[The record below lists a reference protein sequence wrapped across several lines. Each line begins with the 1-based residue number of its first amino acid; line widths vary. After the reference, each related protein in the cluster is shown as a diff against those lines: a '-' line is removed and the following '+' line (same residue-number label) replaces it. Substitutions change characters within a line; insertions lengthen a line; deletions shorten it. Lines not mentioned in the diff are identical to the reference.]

1 MFEQIY
7 PKFKE
12 IFKRR
17 WVKVFLAFI
26 VVLMALNIV
35 FPPKVNVTYSTL
47 VTDKKGEIL
56 HAFLST
62 DEKWRMF
69 VELKEIT
76 PTLRKAILAK
86 EDKYFNYHFGV
97 NPVAIFRAAFNNITE
112 KRRTSGA
119 STITMQVVRMLKPDK
134 RTYLNKIFEIL
145 RAIQLETV
153 YSKDE
158 IFQMYLNLVPYGSN
172 IEGIKSASYLY
183 FQKSPDRLS
192 LAEVVT
198 LAIIPNR
205 PTSLRLGTKNPLIVE
220 ERNKWLKRFQKA
232 KVFDNQSINDAL
244 LEPLTVFRH
253 EAPKDAPHLSLRLK
267 KQFANEA
274 IIHSSVSKATQTKV
288 EQMVAN
294 YVNRT
299 RAMNINN
306 AAVLVINNETM
317 QVEAYIG
324 SAGFNDKLDGGQVDG
339 VQAIRSPGSALKPL
353 LYATAFDKGIITPK
367 NIINDVP
374 TNFNGF
380 EPENFDKKFNGKV
393 SVEFALANSLNIPAV
408 KVVKDVG
415 KTTLIEQLKKA
426 YFQTVKKQE
435 KDLGL
440 SIVLGGCGVTLEE
453 MTQLY
458 AAFANDGNWQKCSL
472 LNVMSPDD
480 KRTGLSWVNKCLKNM
495 QIWNKPPRQNSTSS
509 EFRYPSLKKGEE
521 FSVSANP
528 LQMRGEQLISQS
540 ATYLITEILAQIK
553 RPDLPNNFDYTYRL
567 PKIAWKT
574 GTSFGR
580 RDAWSIGYNKKYT
593 VGVWVGN
600 FSGEGVPEL
609 SGAEIATPLLFQI
622 FNTIDYNTSSEW
634 FRQPKDVVSRQVCA
648 ESGDLPSEYCSNKI
662 LDYSIKNNSHTR
674 KCTHLKK
681 FYVNLSESM
690 SYCMQC
696 LPEDGYK
703 EKLYSNLAP
712 ELISFYELKHVLYEK
727 IPTHNPNCTRFFK
740 TANNAPIITNPN
752 NGSEYYLNTNDAQ
765 QLQLACQTAN
775 DVREVYW
782 YINDRLLQKTL
793 ANQPVFFRPSLG
805 KLKISCTDD
814 KGRSSSISVMIK
826 GE

>member
-1 MFEQIY
+1 MHLCSFIFMFERIN
-7 PKFKE
+7 PKLKE

-17 WVKVFLAFI
+17 WVKVFFAFI
-26 VVLMALNIV
+26 VILVALNLI
-35 FPPKVNVTYSTL
+35 FPPKVNVPYSTL
-47 VTDKKGEIL
+47 ITDKKGEIL

-97 NPVAIFRAAFNNITE
+97 NPIAIFRAAFNNIT
-112 KRRTSGA
+112 KNRRTSGA
-119 STITMQVVRMLKPDK
+119 STITMQVVRMLNPDK
-134 RTYLNKIFEIL
+134 RTYFNKISEIL
-145 RAIQLETV
+145 RAIQLEIF

-158 IFQMYLNLVPYGSN
+158 ILQMYLNLVPYGSN

-192 LAEVVT
+192 LAEVTT

-220 ERNKWLKRFQKA
+220 ERNKWLKRFQQA
-232 KVFDNQSINDAL
+232 KVFESQLINDAL
-244 LEPLTVFRH
+244 REPLNVFRH
-253 EAPKDAPHLSLRLK
+253 EAPKEAPHLSLRLK
-267 KQFANEA
+267 KQFADEA

-380 EPENFDKKFNGKV
+380 EPENFDRKFNGKV
-393 SVEFALANSLNIPAV
+393 SIEFALANSLNIPAV
-408 KVVKDVG
+408 KVVKDLG

-426 YFQTVKKQE
+426 DFQTVKKQE

-458 AAFANDGNWQKCSL
+458 AAFANDGNWQKCSFI
-472 LNVMSPDD
+472 
-480 KRTGLSWVNKCLKNM
+480 RTLP
-495 QIWNKPPRQNSTSS
+495 I
-509 EFRYPSLKKGEE
+509 GEGR
-521 FSVSANP
+521 V
-528 LQMRGEQLISQS
+528 GLISPS

-622 FNTIDYNTSSEW
+622 FNTIDYNTSSVW
-634 FRQPKDVVSRQVCA
+634 FRQPKEVVSRQVCA

-662 LDYSIKNNSHTR
+662 LDYSIKNISHTQ
-674 KCTHLKK
+674 KCIHLKK

-690 SYCMQC
+690 SYCTQC
-696 LPEDGYK
+696 LPVDGYK

-712 ELISFYELKHVLYEK
+712 ELISFYELKHILYEK
-727 IPTHNPNCTRFFK
+727 IPTHNPNCTRFFQ

-752 NGSEYYLNTNDAQ
+752 NGSEYYLSEKDAQ
-765 QLQLACQTAN
+765 QMQLACQTAN

-782 YINDRLLQKTL
+782 YINDRLLQKSS
-793 ANQPVFFRPSLG
+793 ANKPVFFTPSLG

-814 KGRSSSISVMIK
+814 KGRSSSISVMVK

>member
-1 MFEQIY
+1 MHLCSIIFMFERIN
-7 PKFKE
+7 PKLKE
-12 IFKRR
+12 VFKRR
-17 WVKVFLAFI
+17 WVKVFFAFI
-26 VVLMALNIV
+26 VVLVALNFI
-35 FPPKVNVTYSTL
+35 FPPKVAISYSTL
-47 VTDKKGEIL
+47 ITDKKGEIL

-62 DEKWRMF
+62 DEKWRMY

-97 NPVAIFRAAFNNITE
+97 NPVAIFRAAFNNIT
-112 KRRTSGA
+112 KNRRTSGA
-119 STITMQVVRMLKPDK
+119 STITMQVIRMLNPDE
-134 RTYLNKIFEIL
+134 RTYFNKISEIL
-145 RAIQLETV
+145 RAIQLEIF

-158 IFQMYLNLVPYGSN
+158 ILQMYLNLVPYGSN

-192 LAEVVT
+192 LAEVTT

-205 PTSLRLGTKNPLIVE
+205 PTSLRLGSKNPLVVE
-220 ERNKWLKRFQKA
+220 ERNKWLKRFQQA
-232 KVFDNQSINDAL
+232 KLFNNQLINDAL
-244 LEPLTVFRH
+244 REPLTVARH

-267 KQFANEA
+267 KQFVDEP
-274 IIHSSVSKATQTKV
+274 IIHASVSKATQTKV

-317 QVEAYIG
+317 QVEAYVG

-380 EPENFDKKFNGKV
+380 EPENFDRKFNGKV

-408 KVVKDVG
+408 KVVKDLG

-426 YFQTVKKQE
+426 DFQTVKKQE
-435 KDLGL
+435 KELGL

-458 AAFANDGNWQKCSL
+458 AAFANDGNWQKATLINNKLTEKKVS
-472 LNVMSPDD
+472 NASIISP
-480 KRTGLSWVNKCLKNM
+480 
-495 QIWNKPPRQNSTSS
+495 
-509 EFRYPSLKKGEE
+509 
-521 FSVSANP
+521 
-528 LQMRGEQLISQS
+528 S

-622 FNTIDYNTSSEW
+622 FNTIDYNTSSVW

-662 LDYSIKNNSHTR
+662 LDYSIKNISHTR

-681 FYVNLSESM
+681 IYVNLSESM
-690 SYCMQC
+690 SYCTQC
-696 LPEDGYK
+696 LPVDGYK

-712 ELISFYELKHVLYEK
+712 ELISFYELKHILYEK

-752 NGSEYYLNTNDAQ
+752 NGSEYYLSENDTQ
-765 QLQLACQTAN
+765 QMQLACQTAN

-782 YINDRLLQKTL
+782 YINDRLLQKTS
-793 ANQPVFFRPSLG
+793 ANKPVFFTPNLG

-814 KGRSSSISVMIK
+814 KGRSSSISVMVK

>member
-1 MFEQIY
+1 MIERIKLKLLQIL
-7 PKFKE
+7 KT
-12 IFKRR
+12 RR
-17 WVKVFLAFI
+17 AKVILVFFSIL
-26 VVLMALNIV
+26 VLLNLI
-35 FPPKVNVTYSTL
+35 FPPKVNLQYSTII
-47 VTDKKGEIL
+47 TDTDGVML
-56 HAFLST
+56 HAFLSP
-62 DEKWRMF
+62 DDKWRMF
-69 VELKEIT
+69 VELNEIT
-76 PTLRKAILAK
+76 PTLRKAILTK
-86 EDKYFNYHFGV
+86 EDKYFVYHIGV
-97 NPVAIFRAAFNNITE
+97 NPVAVIRAIFNNIT
-112 KRRTSGA
+112 KNRRTSGA
-119 STITMQVVRMLKPDK
+119 STITMQVVRMLNPDE
-134 RTYLNKIFEIL
+134 RTYFNKISEIL
-145 RAIQLETV
+145 RAIQLEIY

-158 IFQMYLNLVPYGSN
+158 ILQMYLNLVPYGSN

-192 LAEVVT
+192 LAEVIT

-205 PTSLRLGTKNPLIVE
+205 PTSLRLGTRNPLIVE
-220 ERNKWLKRFQKA
+220 ERNKWLNRYQKA
-232 KVFDNQSINDAL
+232 AIFDNQSINDAL
-244 LEPLTVFRH
+244 REPLNVARH

-267 KQFANEA
+267 KQFPDQA
-274 IIHSSVSKATQTKV
+274 IIRSSIKQATQAKV

-317 QVEAYIG
+317 QVQAYVG

-380 EPENFDKKFNGKV
+380 EPENFDRKFNGKV

-408 KVVKDVG
+408 KIVRDLG
-415 KTTLIEQLKKA
+415 KANLIEQLKKA
-426 YFQTVKKQE
+426 DFQTVRKQE

-458 AAFANDGNWQKCSL
+458 AAFANSGNWQKCSF
-472 LNVMSPDD
+472 LNICFPTLNEG
-480 KRTGLSWVNKCLKNM
+480 KQKL
-495 QIWNKPPRQNSTSS
+495 TS
-509 EFRYPSLKKGEE
+509 
-521 FSVSANP
+521 N
-528 LQMRGEQLISQS
+528 LISPS

-574 GTSFGR
+574 GTSFGK

-622 FNTIDYNTSSEW
+622 FNTIDYNTSGEW
-634 FRQPKDVVSRQVCA
+634 FRQPKDVISRQVCA
-648 ESGDLPSEYCSNKI
+648 ESGDLPSEYCSNKV
-662 LDYSIKNNSHTR
+662 LDYSIKNISHTR
-674 KCTHLKK
+674 KCTHVKK
-681 FYVNLSESM
+681 FFVNYSESM
-690 SYCMQC
+690 SYCTQC
-696 LPEDGYK
+696 LPIDGNYK
-703 EKLYSNLAP
+703 EKLYPNFAP
-712 ELISFYELKHVLYEK
+712 ELISFYELKHILYEK
-727 IPTHNPNCTRFFK
+727 IPAHNPSCTRVFK
-740 TANNAPIITNPN
+740 TSNNAPFITNPN
-752 NGSEYYLNTNDAQ
+752 DGSEYFINKDEPQ
-765 QLQLACQTAN
+765 QMQLACQAAN
-775 DVREVYW
+775 DVKEVYW
-782 YINDRLLQKTL
+782 YINDRLLQKTPS
-793 ANQPVFFRPSLG
+793 NKPFFFTPGVG

-814 KGRSSSISVMIK
+814 KGRSSNIWVVVK
-826 GE
+826 

>member
-1 MFEQIY
+1 MIERIKPALHLFFQ
-7 PKFKE
+7 
-12 IFKRR
+12 KRY
-17 WVKVFLAFI
+17 VKALLAFI
-26 VVLMALNIV
+26 LLLIVLNII
-35 FPPKVNVTYSTL
+35 FPPKVNLKYSTL
-47 VTDKKGEIL
+47 ITDANGTLL

-76 PTLRKAILAK
+76 PTLRTAILDK
-86 EDKYFNYHFGV
+86 EDKYFQYHFGV
-97 NPVAIFRAAFNNITE
+97 NPVAIGRAMFNNITK

-119 STITMQVVRMLKPDK
+119 STITMQVVRMLNPQD
-134 RTYLNKIFEIL
+134 RTYFNKITEIL
-145 RAIQLETV
+145 RAMQLEIF

-158 IFQMYLNLVPYGSN
+158 ILQMYLNLVPYGSN
-172 IEGIKSASYLY
+172 IEGIKSAAYLY

-192 LAEVVT
+192 LAEVTT

-205 PTSLRLGTKNPLIVE
+205 PTSLKLGSKNPLIVE
-220 ERNKWLKRFQKA
+220 ERNKWLKRFQQSQL
-232 KVFDNQSINDAL
+232 FDNQDIINAL
-244 LEPLTVFRH
+244 QEPLNVFRH
-253 EAPKDAPHLSLRLK
+253 EAPKNAPHLSLRLK
-267 KQFANEA
+267 KQFPDEA
-274 IIHSSVSKATQTKV
+274 IIKSSVKQATQAKV

-299 RAMNINN
+299 RAMNIHN

-353 LYATAFDKGIITPK
+353 LYATAFDKGIITPR
-367 NIINDVP
+367 NIINDVL

-380 EPENFDKKFNGKV
+380 EPENFDRKFNGKV

-408 KVVKDVG
+408 KIVRDLG
-415 KTTLIEQLKKA
+415 KKELIEQLKKA
-426 YFQTVKKQE
+426 DFQTVKKQE

-458 AAFANDGNWQKCSL
+458 AAFANDGNWQKANM
-472 LNVMSPDD
+472 LNNELVDKKIIHTSIISP
-480 KRTGLSWVNKCLKNM
+480 
-495 QIWNKPPRQNSTSS
+495 
-509 EFRYPSLKKGEE
+509 
-521 FSVSANP
+521 
-528 LQMRGEQLISQS
+528 S

-634 FRQPKDVVSRQVCA
+634 FRQPKEVVSRQVCA

-662 LDYSIKNNSHTR
+662 IDYSIKNVSHTH

-681 FYVNLSESM
+681 FFVNYSESM
-690 SYCMQC
+690 SYCTQC
-696 LPEDGYK
+696 LPIDGYK
-703 EKLYSNLAP
+703 EKIYNNLAP
-712 ELISFYELKHVLYEK
+712 ELLNFYEQKNILYEK
-727 IPTHNPNCTRFFK
+727 IPPHNPTCTRVFK
-740 TANNAPIITNPN
+740 AVNNAPIITNPN
-752 NGSEYYLNTNDAQ
+752 NGSEYYINKDDLQ
-765 QLQLACQTAN
+765 QIQLACQAAN
-775 DVREVYW
+775 DVKEVYW
-782 YINDRLLQKTL
+782 YANDRLLQKTSSNKPL
-793 ANQPVFFRPSLG
+793 FFTPTVG

-814 KGRSSSISVMIK
+814 KGRSSSIWVTVR
-826 GE
+826 

>member
-1 MFEQIY
+1 MIERIKLKLLQLL
-7 PKFKE
+7 KT
-12 IFKRR
+12 RR
-17 WVKVFLAFI
+17 AKAILVFLSI
-26 VVLMALNIV
+26 LVLLNLI
-35 FPPKVNVTYSTL
+35 FPPKINLQYSTII
-47 VTDKKGEIL
+47 TDADGVMMY
-56 HAFLST
+56 AFLSA
-62 DEKWRMF
+62 DDKWRMF

-86 EDKYFNYHFGV
+86 EDKYFPYHFGV
-97 NPVAIFRAAFNNITE
+97 NPVAIIRAIFNNVT
-112 KRRTSGA
+112 KNRRTSGA
-119 STITMQVVRMLKPDK
+119 STITMQVVRMLNPDE
-134 RTYLNKIFEIL
+134 RTYFNKISEIL
-145 RAIQLETV
+145 RAIQLEIY

-158 IFQMYLNLVPYGSN
+158 ILQMYLNLVPYGSN
-172 IEGIKSASYLY
+172 IEGIKSASHLY

-192 LAEVVT
+192 LAEVTT

-205 PTSLRLGTKNPLIVE
+205 PTSLRLGTRNPLIVE
-220 ERNKWLKRFQKA
+220 ERNKWLNRFLKA
-232 KVFDNQSINDAL
+232 QVFDSQSIKDAL
-244 LEPLTVFRH
+244 REPLNVARH

-267 KQFANEA
+267 KQFPVQA
-274 IIHSSVSKATQTKV
+274 IIRSSIKQATQAKV

-317 QVEAYIG
+317 QVQAYIG

-380 EPENFDKKFNGKV
+380 EPENFDRKFNGKV

-408 KVVKDVG
+408 KIVRDLG
-415 KTTLIEQLKKA
+415 KVNLIEQLKKA
-426 YFQTVKKQE
+426 DFQTVRKQE

-458 AAFANDGNWQKCSL
+458 AAFANNGNWRKCSF
-472 LNVMSPDD
+472 
-480 KRTGLSWVNKCLKNM
+480 TA
-495 QIWNKPPRQNSTSS
+495 PPRW
-509 EFRYPSLKKGEE
+509 
-521 FSVSANP
+521 
-528 LQMRGEQLISQS
+528 RGELLISSS

-574 GTSFGR
+574 GTSFGK

-622 FNTIDYNTSSEW
+622 FNTIDYNTSGEW
-634 FRQPKDVVSRQVCA
+634 FRQPKEVVSRQVCA
-648 ESGDLPSEYCSNKI
+648 ESGDLPSEYCSNKV
-662 LDYSIKNNSHTR
+662 LDYSIKNISHTR

-681 FYVNLSESM
+681 FFVSYSESM
-690 SYCMQC
+690 SYCTQC
-696 LPEDGYK
+696 LPNDGSYK
-703 EKLYSNLAP
+703 EKLYPNFAP
-712 ELISFYELKHVLYEK
+712 ELISFYELKHILYEK
-727 IPTHNPNCTRFFK
+727 IPTHDPNCTRVFK
-740 TANNAPIITNPN
+740 TANNAPVITNPN
-752 NGSEYYLNTNDAQ
+752 DGSEYFINKDEPQ
-765 QLQLACQTAN
+765 QMQLACQAAN
-775 DVREVYW
+775 DVKEVYW
-782 YINDRLLQKTL
+782 YINDRLLQKT
-793 ANQPVFFRPSLG
+793 ASNKAFFFTPAVG

-814 KGRSSSISVMIK
+814 KGRSSSIWVLVK
-826 GE
+826 

>member
-1 MFEQIY
+1 M
-7 PKFKE
+7 
-12 IFKRR
+12 
-17 WVKVFLAFI
+17 
-26 VVLMALNIV
+26 VVLVALNII
-35 FPPKVNVTYSTL
+35 FPPKVNVPYSTL
-47 VTDKKGEIL
+47 ITDKKGEIL
-56 HAFLST
+56 HAFLSK

-97 NPVAIFRAAFNNITE
+97 NPVAIFRAAFNNIT
-112 KRRTSGA
+112 KNRRTSGA
-119 STITMQVVRMLKPDK
+119 STITMQVVRMLNPDE
-134 RTYLNKIFEIL
+134 RTYWNKISEIL
-145 RAIQLETV
+145 RAIQLEIF

-158 IFQMYLNLVPYGSN
+158 ILQMYLNLVPYGSN

-192 LAEVVT
+192 LAEVTT

-220 ERNKWLKRFQKA
+220 ERNKWLKRFQLA
-232 KVFDNQSINDAL
+232 KVFDNQLISDAL
-244 LEPLTVFRH
+244 REPLTVARH

-267 KQFANEA
+267 KQFTDEA

-317 QVEAYIG
+317 QVEAYVG

-380 EPENFDKKFNGKV
+380 EPENFDRKFNGKV

-408 KVVKDVG
+408 KVVKDLS

-426 YFQTVKKQE
+426 DFQTVKKQE

-458 AAFANDGNWQKCSL
+458 AAFANNGNWKK
-472 LNVMSPDD
+472 LNFITP
-480 KRTGLSWVNKCLKNM
+480 LSS
-495 QIWNKPPRQNSTSS
+495 R
-509 EFRYPSLKKGEE
+509 RGAGGE
-521 FSVSANP
+521 V
-528 LQMRGEQLISQS
+528 LISPS

-622 FNTIDYNTSSEW
+622 FNTIDYNTSSVW
-634 FRQPKDVVSRQVCA
+634 FRQPKEVVSRQVCA

-662 LDYSIKNNSHTR
+662 LDYSIKNISHTR

-690 SYCMQC
+690 SYCTQC
-696 LPEDGYK
+696 LPIDGYK

-712 ELISFYELKHVLYEK
+712 ELLSFYELKHILYEK

-752 NGSEYYLNTNDAQ
+752 NGSEYYLNQNDTQ
-765 QLQLACQTAN
+765 QMQLACQTAN

-782 YINDRLLQKTL
+782 YINDRLLQKTS
-793 ANQPVFFRPSLG
+793 ANKPVFFTPSLG

-814 KGRSSSISVMIK
+814 KGRSSSISVMVK
-826 GE
+826 EE

>member
-1 MFEQIY
+1 MVL
-7 PKFKE
+7 
-12 IFKRR
+12 IFI
-17 WVKVFLAFI
+17 L
-26 VVLMALNIV
+26 
-35 FPPKVNVTYSTL
+35 PPKLNVSYSTL

-69 VELKEIT
+69 VELNEIS

-97 NPVAIFRAAFNNITE
+97 NPISIFRAAFNNITK

-119 STITMQVVRMLKPDK
+119 STITMQVVRMLNPDK
-134 RTYLNKIFEIL
+134 RTYWNKISEIL
-145 RAIQLETV
+145 RAIQLEIF

-158 IFQMYLNLVPYGSN
+158 ILQLYLNLVPYGSN

-192 LAEVVT
+192 LAEVTT

-205 PTSLRLGTKNPLIVE
+205 PTSLQLGMKNPLIVE
-220 ERNKWLKRFQKA
+220 ERNKWLKRFQQA
-232 KVFDNQSINDAL
+232 QVFDSQLINDAL
-244 LEPLTVFRH
+244 HEPLTVFRH
-253 EAPKDAPHLSLRLK
+253 EAPKDAPHLSIRLK
-267 KQFANEA
+267 KQFANDA
-274 IIHSSVSKATQTKV
+274 IIHSSVSKATQIKV

-294 YVNRT
+294 YINRT

-380 EPENFDKKFNGKV
+380 EPENFDRKFNGKV

-408 KVVKDVG
+408 KVVKDLG
-415 KTTLIEQLKKA
+415 KTILIEQLKKA
-426 YFQTVKKQE
+426 DFQTVKKHE

-458 AAFANDGNWQKCSL
+458 AAFANDGNWQKTEML
-472 LNVMSPDD
+472 DD
-480 KRTGLSWVNKCLKNM
+480 KLTERKVRN
-495 QIWNKPPRQNSTSS
+495 TSI
-509 EFRYPSLKKGEE
+509 
-521 FSVSANP
+521 
-528 LQMRGEQLISQS
+528 ISPS
-540 ATYLITEILAQIK
+540 ATYLVTEILAQIK

-634 FRQPKDVVSRQVCA
+634 FRQPKEVVSRQVCA
-648 ESGDLPSEYCSNKI
+648 ESGELPSEYCSNKI
-662 LDYSIKNNSHTR
+662 LDYSIKNISHTR

-696 LPEDGYK
+696 LPVEAYK
-703 EKLYSNLAP
+703 EKLYNNLSP
-712 ELISFYELKHVLYEK
+712 ELISFYELKHILYEK
-727 IPTHNPNCTRFFK
+727 IPLHNPNCTRFFK
-740 TANNAPIITNPN
+740 TASNAPIITNPN
-752 NGSEYYLNTNDAQ
+752 NGSEYYLSENDTQ
-765 QLQLACQTAN
+765 QMQLACQTAN

-782 YINDRLLQKTL
+782 YINDHLLKKTS
-793 ANQPVFFRPSLG
+793 ANKPVFFTPSLG

-814 KGRSSSISVMIK
+814 KGRSSSISVMVK

>member
-1 MFEQIY
+1 MHLCSIIFMFERIN
-7 PKFKE
+7 PKLKE

-17 WVKVFLAFI
+17 WVNVFLAFI
-26 VVLMALNIV
+26 VVAVVLNIV
-35 FPPKVNVTYSTL
+35 FPPKVDIPYSTL
-47 VTDKKGEIL
+47 ITDKKGEIL

-97 NPVAIFRAAFNNITE
+97 NPVAIFRAAFNNIT
-112 KRRTSGA
+112 KNRRTSGA
-119 STITMQVVRMLKPDK
+119 STITMQVVRMLNPDE
-134 RTYLNKIFEIL
+134 RTYFNKISEIL
-145 RAIQLETV
+145 RAIQLEIF

-158 IFQMYLNLVPYGSN
+158 ILQMYLNLVPYGSN

-192 LAEVVT
+192 LAEVTT
-198 LAIIPNR
+198 LVIIPNR

-220 ERNKWLKRFQKA
+220 ERNKWLQRFQQA
-232 KVFDNQSINDAL
+232 KVFDNQLINDAL
-244 LEPLTVFRH
+244 REPLNVFRH

-267 KQFANEA
+267 KQFSDEA
-274 IIHSSVSKATQTKV
+274 IIHSSVSKAMQIKV
-288 EQMVAN
+288 EQMVVN

-324 SAGFNDKLDGGQVDG
+324 SAGFNDKFDSGQVDG

-380 EPENFDKKFNGKV
+380 EPENFDRKFNGKV

-408 KVVKDVG
+408 KVVKDLG
-415 KTTLIEQLKKA
+415 TTTLIEQLKKA
-426 YFQTVKKQE
+426 DFKTVKKQE

-458 AAFANDGNWQKCSL
+458 AAFANDGNWQKCRL
-472 LNVMSPDD
+472 IAPIPV
-480 KRTGLSWVNKCLKNM
+480 
-495 QIWNKPPRQNSTSS
+495 
-509 EFRYPSLKKGEE
+509 GE
-521 FSVSANP
+521 
-528 LQMRGEQLISQS
+528 GDGLISPS

-622 FNTIDYNTSSEW
+622 FNTIDYNASSEW
-634 FRQPKDVVSRQVCA
+634 FRQPKEVVSRQVCA

-662 LDYSIKNNSHTR
+662 LDYSIKNISHTR

-690 SYCMQC
+690 SYCTQC
-696 LPEDGYK
+696 LPVEGYK
-703 EKLYSNLAP
+703 EKLYSNFAP
-712 ELISFYELKHVLYEK
+712 ELISFYELKHILYEK

-752 NGSEYYLNTNDAQ
+752 NGSEYYLSENDTQ
-765 QLQLACQTAN
+765 QMQLACQIAN

-793 ANQPVFFRPSLG
+793 ANKPIFFTPSLG

>member
-1 MFEQIY
+1 MFKRIN
-7 PKFKE
+7 PKLKE
-12 IFKRR
+12 ILKPR
-17 WVKVFLAFI
+17 WVKVFLAYI
-26 VVLMALNIV
+26 VVLMVLNFIL
-35 FPPKVNVTYSTL
+35 PPKLNVSYSTL

-69 VELKEIT
+69 VELNEIS
-76 PTLRKAILAK
+76 PMLRKAILAK

-97 NPVAIFRAAFNNITE
+97 NPVSIFRAAFNNIT
-112 KRRTSGA
+112 KNRRTSGA
-119 STITMQVVRMLKPDK
+119 STITMQVVRMLNPDK
-134 RTYLNKIFEIL
+134 RTYLNKISEIL
-145 RAIQLETV
+145 RAIQLEIF

-158 IFQMYLNLVPYGSN
+158 ILQLYLNLVPYGSN

-192 LAEVVT
+192 LAEVTT

-205 PTSLRLGTKNPLIVE
+205 PTSLQLGMKNPLIVE
-220 ERNKWLKRFQKA
+220 ERNKWLKRFQQA
-232 KVFDNQSINDAL
+232 QVFDSQLINDAL
-244 LEPLTVFRH
+244 HEPLTVFRH
-253 EAPKDAPHLSLRLK
+253 DAPKDAPHLSIRLK
-267 KQFANEA
+267 KQFANNA
-274 IIHSSVSKATQTKV
+274 IIHSSVSKATQIKV

-380 EPENFDKKFNGKV
+380 EPENFDRKFNGKV

-408 KVVKDVG
+408 KVVKDLG
-415 KTTLIEQLKKA
+415 KTILIEQLKKA
-426 YFQTVKKQE
+426 DFQTVKKHE

-458 AAFANDGNWQKCSL
+458 AAFANDGNWQKTEML
-472 LNVMSPDD
+472 DD
-480 KRTGLSWVNKCLKNM
+480 KLTERKVRN
-495 QIWNKPPRQNSTSS
+495 TSI
-509 EFRYPSLKKGEE
+509 
-521 FSVSANP
+521 
-528 LQMRGEQLISQS
+528 ISPS

-609 SGAEIATPLLFQI
+609 SGAEIATPLLFQL
-622 FNTIDYNTSSEW
+622 FNTLDYNTSSEW
-634 FRQPKDVVSRQVCA
+634 FIQPKDVVSRQVCA

-662 LDYSIKNNSHTR
+662 LDYSIKNISHTR

-696 LPEDGYK
+696 LPVEAYK
-703 EKLYSNLAP
+703 EKLYNNLSP
-712 ELISFYELKHVLYEK
+712 ELISFYELKHILYEK
-727 IPTHNPNCTRFFK
+727 IPLHNPNCTRFFK
-740 TANNAPIITNPN
+740 TDNNAPMITNPN
-752 NGSEYYLNTNDAQ
+752 HGSEYFLSVNDTH

-782 YINDRLLQKTL
+782 YINDHLLKKTS
-793 ANQPVFFRPSLG
+793 ANKPVFFTPSLG

>member
-1 MFEQIY
+1 MFERIN
-7 PKFKE
+7 PKLKE

-17 WVKVFLAFI
+17 CIKVFFAFI
-26 VVLMALNIV
+26 VVTAVLNLF
-35 FPPKVNVTYSTL
+35 FPPKVKVPYSTL
-47 VTDKKGEIL
+47 ITDKKGEIL

-97 NPVAIFRAAFNNITE
+97 NPIAIFRAAFNNVT
-112 KRRTSGA
+112 KNRRTSGA
-119 STITMQVVRMLKPDK
+119 STITMQVVRMLNPDE
-134 RTYLNKIFEIL
+134 RTYWNKISEII
-145 RAIQLETV
+145 RAIQLEIF

-158 IFQMYLNLVPYGSN
+158 ILQMYLNLVPYGSN

-192 LAEVVT
+192 LAEVTT
-198 LAIIPNR
+198 LVIIPNR

-220 ERNKWLKRFQKA
+220 ERNKWLKRFQQA
-232 KVFDNQSINDAL
+232 KVFDIQLINDAL
-244 LEPLTVFRH
+244 REPLTVARH

-267 KQFANEA
+267 KQFADEA

-317 QVEAYIG
+317 QVEAYVG

-380 EPENFDKKFNGKV
+380 EPENFDRKFNGKV

-408 KVVKDVG
+408 KVVKDLG

-426 YFQTVKKQE
+426 DFQTVKKQE

-453 MTQLY
+453 MTQIY
-458 AAFANDGNWQKCSL
+458 AAFANDGNWQKCSFL
-472 LNVMSPDD
+472 SISPPFFKEGCPDES
-480 KRTGLSWVNKCLKNM
+480 RTGWLLGHSN
-495 QIWNKPPRQNSTSS
+495 
-509 EFRYPSLKKGEE
+509 LKKQDSWSETTPSKFGFARILPPLLEKE
-521 FSVSANP
+521 GKQKITENLVSP
-528 LQMRGEQLISQS
+528 S

-622 FNTIDYNTSSEW
+622 FNTIDYNTSSVW
-634 FRQPKDVVSRQVCA
+634 FRQPKEVVSRQVCA

-662 LDYSIKNNSHTR
+662 LDYSIKNISHTR

-690 SYCMQC
+690 SYCTQC
-696 LPEDGYK
+696 LPVDGYK

-712 ELISFYELKHVLYEK
+712 ELISFYELKHILYEK

-752 NGSEYYLNTNDAQ
+752 NGSEYYLSQNDTQ
-765 QLQLACQTAN
+765 QMQLACQTAN
-775 DVREVYW
+775 DVRDVYW
-782 YINDRLLQKTL
+782 YINDRLLQKTS
-793 ANQPVFFRPSLG
+793 ANKPVFFTPSLG

-814 KGRSSSISVMIK
+814 KGRSSSISVMVK

>member
-1 MFEQIY
+1 MFKRIN
-7 PKFKE
+7 PKLKE
-12 IFKRR
+12 ILKPR

-26 VVLMALNIV
+26 VVLMVLNFIL
-35 FPPKVNVTYSTL
+35 PPKLNVSYSTL

-69 VELKEIT
+69 VELNEIS
-76 PTLRKAILAK
+76 PMLRKAILAK

-97 NPVAIFRAAFNNITE
+97 NPVSIFRAAFNNIT
-112 KRRTSGA
+112 KNRRTSGA
-119 STITMQVVRMLKPDK
+119 STITMQVVRMLNPDK
-134 RTYLNKIFEIL
+134 RTYLNKISEIL
-145 RAIQLETV
+145 RAIQLEIF

-158 IFQMYLNLVPYGSN
+158 ILQLYLNLVPYGSN

-192 LAEVVT
+192 LAEVTT

-205 PTSLRLGTKNPLIVE
+205 PTSLQLGMKNPLIVE
-220 ERNKWLKRFQKA
+220 ERNKWLKRFQQA
-232 KVFDNQSINDAL
+232 QVFDSQLINDAL
-244 LEPLTVFRH
+244 HEPLTVFRH
-253 EAPKDAPHLSLRLK
+253 EAPKDAPHLSIRLK
-267 KQFANEA
+267 KQFANDA
-274 IIHSSVSKATQTKV
+274 IIHSSVSKATQIKV

-353 LYATAFDKGIITPK
+353 LYATAFDKGMITPK

-380 EPENFDKKFNGKV
+380 EPENFDRKFNGKV

-408 KVVKDVG
+408 KVVKDLE
-415 KTTLIEQLKKA
+415 KTILIEQLKKA
-426 YFQTVKKQE
+426 DFQTVKKHE

-458 AAFANDGNWQKCSL
+458 AAFANDGNWQKTEML
-472 LNVMSPDD
+472 DD
-480 KRTGLSWVNKCLKNM
+480 KLTERKVRN
-495 QIWNKPPRQNSTSS
+495 TSI
-509 EFRYPSLKKGEE
+509 
-521 FSVSANP
+521 
-528 LQMRGEQLISQS
+528 ISPS

-609 SGAEIATPLLFQI
+609 SGAEIATPLLFQL
-622 FNTIDYNTSSEW
+622 FNTLDYNASNEW
-634 FRQPKDVVSRQVCA
+634 FIQPKDVVSRQVCA
-648 ESGDLPSEYCSNKI
+648 ESGDLPSEYCNNKI
-662 LDYSIKNNSHTR
+662 LDYSIKNISHTR

-681 FYVNLSESM
+681 LNVNLTESM

-696 LPEDGYK
+696 LPVEAYK
-703 EKLYSNLAP
+703 EKLYNNLSP
-712 ELISFYELKHVLYEK
+712 ELISFYELKHILYEK
-727 IPTHNPNCTRFFK
+727 IPLHNPNCTRFFK
-740 TANNAPIITNPN
+740 TDNNAPMITNPN
-752 NGSEYYLNTNDAQ
+752 HGSEYFLSVNDTH

-782 YINDRLLQKTL
+782 YINDHLLKKTS
-793 ANQPVFFRPSLG
+793 ANKPVFFTPSLG